1 MRGRRFLILLGVVL
15 GSLLTM
21 SIQGKAQNLSLSN
34 IDSLNQKGFL
44 LVHLRDSN
52 AFSFLNEVMAIAQDE
67 KYTKG
72 QAGAYH
78 NLGIYYSNRQN
89 YDSARYCVNKALELS
104 MSINDS
110 LRIFISYSTLG
121 TISYFEGAYGQAEQL
136 YKKAISYR
144 SERLYPGNLA
154 ELYLSLAML
163 YNIRSEYSQA
173 LTYLFKGDSL
183 LAEIPENI
191 VHARYKSNIATV
203 YMNIK
208 EYDKAMKYY
217 LLALKYYEHLDLRQN
232 IAEIY
237 NNIGVLYDK
246 QGQWDR
252 ALEYYQKSL
261 VIYLV
266 QDNDSCVA
274 TCYSNIGNALRN
286 QKAYDKAIVYLE
298 KALALKRALKDLKG
312 SVFSY
317 LTIAEIY
324 LANNMPARAMSY
336 LDSSWNLS
344 NRLKMQNEK
353 VLVLTLMAKAATALE
368 DYKKAYDL
376 QKRAMS
382 QRDSLFT
389 SEKSKAIAELETKYE
404 LRQQQQQL
412 KIKNQTIALLNREK
426 KIKNLHTRVLLL
438 LAVIVSLFSVLIIY
452 RLRLKVRYKQEIILR
467 KKKLI
472 KTNQE
477 LNHAKL
483 RVVGVEKEK
492 LCNELENNKETLRL
506 MAFQVIKKNDFIAA
520 IQKELKNIQKTAKE
534 SETRKRLS
542 QLFNLIKIDAN
553 LDTDREKFQ
562 QATEKLNT
570 EFLTR
575 LNQEYPDLT
584 PDERKLC
591 VYLLLKLSSKEI
603 ATLFGISVSS
613 ADMKRYRL
621 RKKLKL
627 NSGENISE
635 FLQKVI

>member
-52 AFSFLNEVMAIAQDE
+52 AFSFLNEIIAIAQDE

-104 MSINDS
+104 MSVNDS

-183 LAEIPENI
+183 LAEIPESI

-246 QGQWDR
+246 QGQWER

-266 QDNDSCVA
+266 QDNDGCVA

-467 KKKLI
+467 KKNLI

-477 LNHAKL
+477 LNQAKL

-627 NSGENISE
+627 NCGENISE

>member
-1 MRGRRFLILLGVVL
+1 
-15 GSLLTM
+15 
-21 SIQGKAQNLSLSN
+21 
-34 IDSLNQKGFL
+34 
-44 LVHLRDSN
+44 
-52 AFSFLNEVMAIAQDE
+52 
-67 KYTKG
+67 
-72 QAGAYH
+72 
-78 NLGIYYSNRQN
+78 
-89 YDSARYCVNKALELS
+89 
-104 MSINDS
+104 
-110 LRIFISYSTLG
+110 
-121 TISYFEGAYGQAEQL
+121 
-136 YKKAISYR
+136 
-144 SERLYPGNLA
+144 
-154 ELYLSLAML
+154 ML

-266 QDNDSCVA
+266 QDNDGCVA